1 MENNF
6 SMRKAILS
14 LAEVDAKAGYINS
27 QEYETRK
34 SAIETVYKEY
44 KHLSP
49 SKLREVMTT
58 ANFNDYFADAL
69 QRRLLEQYQFQR
81 SAWQDYTKVELVND
95 TRDKKLFSRTPFG
108 TLYRRGEKGEAT
120 ADGMEVEYIEMGV
133 EEFTRQFDVS
143 IEAILN
149 DDLGA
154 IMETPRLMFEAARR
168 FEDSFVSNLFD
179 NATSQAA
186 LVGLGANYAGTGR
199 LTHANL
205 MIGIAAMAS
214 RLYTRSDGTT
224 YPIAV
229 EGLTLVIPPILAP
242 QAETIFSS
250 QLAPG
255 VATNDVNVVNKYI
268 RGYRVDPYIGFTAP
282 NIPWYLFASN
292 IPAVSVV
299 RLQAAPAPFVVKKR
313 SDIESSIGQVPAFYG
328 MGSFNTGD
336 AEWKVVDY
344 IGGWDDETYAGITDY
359 QGVYY
364 SSGTTA

>member
-1 MENNF
+1 MEKNF

-14 LAEVDAKAGYINS
+14 LAEIDAKAGYVTP
-27 QEYETRK
+27 QEYDVRK
-34 SAIETVYKEY
+34 NAIETVYKEH

-49 SKLREVMTT
+49 QKFAEIMTT
-58 ANFNDYFADAL
+58 ANFSAYFADAL
-69 QRRLLEQYQFQR
+69 QRRLLEQYEYQR
-81 SAWQDYTKVELVND
+81 SSWMDYTKIEMVND
-95 TRDKKLFSRTPFG
+95 TRDKKLFRRTPFG
-108 TLYRRGEKGEAT
+108 TLYRRNEKGEAT
-120 ADGMEVEYIEMGV
+120 ADGMEVTYIEMGV

-154 IMETPRLMFEAARR
+154 IMESPMLMFDAARR
-168 FEDSFVSNLFD
+168 FEDGFVSALFD

-186 LVGLGANYAGTGR
+186 LVALGANYAGTGR

-214 RLYTRSDGTT
+214 RTDAAGNPL
-224 YPIAV
+224 AV
-229 EGLTLVIPPILAP
+229 EGLTLVIPPVLAP
-242 QAETIFSS
+242 QAETIFTS

-255 VATNDVNVVNKYI
+255 VATNDANVVNKYI
-268 RGYRVDPYIGFTAP
+268 RGYRVDPYIGFVAP

-313 SDIESSIGQVPAFYG
+313 SDIEASIGRVPAFYG
-328 MGSFNTGD
+328 MGNFDHGD

-344 IGGWDDETYAGITDY
+344 IGGWDDATYAGVTDY
-359 QGVYY
+359 QGIYY
-364 SSGTTA
+364 SSGTTP